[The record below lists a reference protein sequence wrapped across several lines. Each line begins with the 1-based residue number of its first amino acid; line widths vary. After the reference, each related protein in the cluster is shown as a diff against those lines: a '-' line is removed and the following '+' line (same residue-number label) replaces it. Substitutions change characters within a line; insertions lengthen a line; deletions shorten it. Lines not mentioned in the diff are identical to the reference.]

1 MIITLFIIN
10 HLIYHQIII
19 CKTFEILQQFYYN
32 LFEALK
38 LFYHF
43 LKKKYYSFI
52 EFIFINFHEKK
63 SFL

>member
-43 LKKKYYSFI
+43 LKKKY
-52 EFIFINFHEKK
+52 
-63 SFL
+63 